1 MNRKL
6 FLAAAALG
14 LATSTITSAQA
25 QTADLSTLGVAAPTA
40 NVGTDTLSK
49 GTLQYN
55 NSLGAADA
63 FSVGTNTSISASAS
77 ASSTSDYGVTS
88 TANFGLGFQQDANS
102 AVTPSTINQFIGS
115 SGAQQSTISQIEQA
129 ATLAAQ
135 SAVSQ
140 ELESKTKT
148 DTDSSGNTRY
158 WWWRNNTWNNSTTR
172 TEYDNTRSE
181 IQTNTYESAYNSA
194 YSALT
199 QSSALS
205 GTITGSFEKTYDSAS
220 GAASNQ
226 VTVRGIGANNTIT
239 AADDASFSSTIQK
252 NLVVTNQ
259 AAIDLDATVTPIY
272 GSGDSA
278 GTASG
283 SASGNVST
291 TASANANSTE
301 FVSSFAQAY

>member
-6 FLAAAALG
+6 FLAAAAFG

-25 QTADLSTLGVAAPTA
+25 QSVDLSTLGITAPGA
-40 NVGTDTLSK
+40 DVGTSVLEK
-49 GTLQYN
+49 GTIQYN
-55 NSLGAADA
+55 NSIGAADA

-148 DTDSSGNTRY
+148 DTDTSGNTRY
-158 WWWRNNTWNNSTTR
+158 WWWSNNQWNNSSESTQYDLTR
-172 TEYDNTRSE
+172 TN
-181 IQTNTYESAYNSA
+181 IQNDTYESAYNSA

-205 GTITGSFEKTYDSAS
+205 GTITGSFEKTYDNVS

-239 AADDASFSSTIQK
+239 AADDASFSTTIQK

-259 AAIDLDATVTPIY
+259 DAIDLDANVAPIY